1 MIPLIFAISIM
12 IFPSTVA
19 SFFLGARSQIIRDIA
34 QWVQTTFNPES
45 LLYQVGYFFLVV
57 VFTYFYTMVIFQQQ
71 NIPENL
77 QRQGGFIPGIRP
89 GRPTAVY
96 LQKVLNRITLI
107 GALFLGFVA
116 ILPWLVG
123 IVTGLNNVLISSTAL
138 LIVVGVAIDTMRQLE
153 AQLLMRR
160 YEGFIK

>member
-1 MIPLIFAISIM
+1 
-12 IFPSTVA
+12 
-19 SFFLGARSQIIRDIA
+19 
-34 QWVQTTFNPES
+34 
-45 LLYQVGYFFLVV
+45 
-57 VFTYFYTMVIFQQQ
+57 
-71 NIPENL
+71 
-77 QRQGGFIPGIRP
+77 
-89 GRPTAVY
+89 VY